1 MMQFEEMMD
10 RIGSNNEVPERVWKK
25 LDNVLNDLPD
35 YEEEL
40 PFRRRGRQYAAAAA
54 ITVSMG
60 TAFCVSNPALAAK
73 IPFIGR
79 IFEEVENKIPF
90 SGDYRG
96 GQKAG

>member
-40 PFRRRGRQYAAAAA
+40 PFRRRGRQGGEGNLYRRQSPSGAQ
-54 ITVSMG
+54 
-60 TAFCVSNPALAAK
+60 C
-73 IPFIGR
+73 
-79 IFEEVENKIPF
+79 NKTF
-90 SGDYRG
+90 LFQQRKCG
-96 GQKAG
+96 

>member
-40 PFRRRGRQYAAAAA
+40 PF
-54 ITVSMG
+54 
-60 TAFCVSNPALAAK
+60 N
-73 IPFIGR
+73 
-79 IFEEVENKIPF
+79 
-90 SGDYRG
+90 
-96 GQKAG
+96 